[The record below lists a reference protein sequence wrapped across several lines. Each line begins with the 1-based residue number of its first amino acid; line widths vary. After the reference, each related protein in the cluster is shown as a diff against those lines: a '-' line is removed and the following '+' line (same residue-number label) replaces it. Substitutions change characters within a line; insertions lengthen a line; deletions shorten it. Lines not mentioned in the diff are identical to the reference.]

1 MMGDN
6 ICDNT
11 GHSGGS
17 DTGDHGTLVTPGGHH
32 IVNTGDMGHRGLD
45 CIVLLLLHIVIT
57 LSSGCCPDPPD
68 IMLSCLSPM
77 LGLGVPKSIKKLKL
91 TDGLYIVNI
100 I

>member
-45 CIVLLLLHIVIT
+45 CIVLSACYT
-57 LSSGCCPDPPD
+57 LSL
-68 IMLSCLSPM
+68 LSHRDVVLTLLTSCHVCV
-77 LGLGVPKSIKKLKL
+77 LGVHKSIKKLKL

>member
-32 IVNTGDMGHRGLD
+32 IVNTGDMEHRGLD
-45 CIVLLLLHIVIT
+45 SIVLSACYT
-57 LSSGCCPDPPD
+57 LSLLSHRDVV
-68 IMLSCLSPM
+68 LTLLTSCLCPM
-77 LGLGVPKSIKKLKL
+77 RSYEHRE
-91 TDGLYIVNI
+91 TQS
-100 I
+100 